1 MYINCYIF
9 KYLTMKE
16 KDNGI
21 TILAKENCDNRISPK
36 ETDDRSDISDKN
48 SLKNEEISCT
58 KNEDKNNKIEEQNDN
73 RLKINEIENNKNEVK
88 LKNCVDKI
96 DLDKN
101 LIVLNKKNLKEM
113 NTINKEIN
121 KKNQLIHKK
130 GEIINI
136 YGNNKFY
143 YTNQDIT
150 NTINKSYGFFSKNL
164 ESQDDNFGKIK
175 YNIKFPNDVIEKFFE
190 RKKIKKKENKDNNN
204 YYINSFG
211 NNPLERLKE
220 IQEKLNDP
228 APTTKNTKI
237 TLKQFKTNQKKL
249 KEEDYKIQNYIKF
262 FPVFNCPEH
271 KIFKLNE
278 FFYYNR
284 IYDDK
289 NNYYNKK
296 PKNNNSKNKIKEEVE
311 KEKDE
316 SEEDT
321 IDRHIK
327 KKFINK
333 KRNKSKNKENKNYCE
348 V

>member
-1 MYINCYIF
+1 M
-9 KYLTMKE
+9 
-16 KDNGI
+16 
-21 TILAKENCDNRISPK
+21 
-36 ETDDRSDISDKN
+36 
-48 SLKNEEISCT
+48 
-58 KNEDKNNKIEEQNDN
+58 
-73 RLKINEIENNKNEVK
+73 
-88 LKNCVDKI
+88 
-96 DLDKN
+96 
-101 LIVLNKKNLKEM
+101 
-113 NTINKEIN
+113 
-121 KKNQLIHKK
+121 
-130 GEIINI
+130 
-136 YGNNKFY
+136 
-143 YTNQDIT
+143 
-150 NTINKSYGFFSKNL
+150 
-164 ESQDDNFGKIK
+164 
-175 YNIKFPNDVIEKFFE
+175 
-190 RKKIKKKENKDNNN
+190 
-204 YYINSFG
+204 
-211 NNPLERLKE
+211 
-220 IQEKLNDP
+220 NDP

-327 KKFINK
+327 KKFINM
-333 KRNKSKNKENKNYCE
+333 N
-348 V
+348 